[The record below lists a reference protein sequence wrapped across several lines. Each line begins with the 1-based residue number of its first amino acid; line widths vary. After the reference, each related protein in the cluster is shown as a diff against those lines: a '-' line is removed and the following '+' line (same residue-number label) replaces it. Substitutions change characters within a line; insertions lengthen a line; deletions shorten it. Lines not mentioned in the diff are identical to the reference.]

1 MPKNIKGGN
10 KAKKGKNSSL
20 REFSRKL
27 ELPDDSGYRFYGL
40 VLKHYGAT
48 TDILYLDNTVNDSK
62 NDNKND
68 NKRLKKAIGYVR
80 GSIKKRCRLKI
91 NDIVIIAIRE
101 YQDDK
106 VDIIHKYNED
116 EMKQL
121 QRNNYLDA
129 DFMNVIKAND
139 AGIALN
145 SNDSKNKIIN
155 IEEDMIEFD
164 DNIAFQSED
173 EFESI

>member
-27 ELPDDSGYRFYGL
+27 ELPDNSGCQFYGL
-40 VLKHYGAT
+40 VLRHYGAT
-48 TDILYLDNTVNDSK
+48 TDILYLDNTVNN
-62 NDNKND
+62 NDT

-129 DFMNVIKAND
+129 DFINVIKAND
-139 AGIALN
+139 AGIDI
-145 SNDSKNKIIN
+145 NDKNKIIE
-155 IEEDMIEFD
+155 IEEDMIEFN
-164 DNIAFQSED
+164 DNIGFQSED
-173 EFESI
+173 ELEGI